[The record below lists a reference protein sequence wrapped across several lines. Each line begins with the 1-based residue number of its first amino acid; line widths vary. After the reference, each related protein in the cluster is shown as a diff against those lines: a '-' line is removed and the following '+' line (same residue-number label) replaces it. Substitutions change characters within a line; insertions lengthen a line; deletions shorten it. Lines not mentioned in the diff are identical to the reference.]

1 MATVQ
6 RDGKE
11 WFVAIRE
18 AMMPRDTN
26 QFGHIFGGHILSLID
41 LAALQQ
47 ARRVAPLR
55 YVTKVMREVNFIA
68 PVFVG
73 DLVSFLTT
81 TKTVGNTSI
90 TIAIEVEAMRGVE
103 TIETVHVTSAE
114 VIMVAV
120 AADGKPVRI
129 RGGIVV

>member
-1 MATVQ
+1 MTVFE
-6 RDGKE
+6 RGTGD

-47 ARRVAPLR
+47 ARRVAPLH

-73 DLVSFLTT
+73 DLVTLLTST
-81 TKTVGNTSI
+81 IAVGNTSI
-90 TIAIEVEAMRGVE
+90 TIAVEVEAMRGVE
-103 TIETVHVTSAE
+103 KLETVRVTSAE
-114 VIMVAV
+114 VVMVAV
-120 AADGKPVRI
+120 GPEGRPMRI
-129 RGGIVV
+129 SGVAG

>member
-1 MATVQ
+1 
-6 RDGKE
+6 
-11 WFVAIRE
+11 
-18 AMMPRDTN
+18 
-26 QFGHIFGGHILSLID
+26 
-41 LAALQQ
+41 
-47 ARRVAPLR
+47 
-55 YVTKVMREVNFIA
+55 MREVNFIA